1 MNKELT
7 KNCVQCNT
15 EFTYV
20 PNKLNEQ
27 KYCSKVCRNKSNNIR
42 RIQLI
47 RDEYENV
54 TPIIN
59 ENVHNSNFPHWKLK
73 LKQEMNNNIY
83 NKNNT
88 DNNNNP
94 ENNKDYY
101 TLYLEEKHSR
111 HIEQLETYYTHL
123 LNRQDKIIQKLQRDN
138 EIEEEPENENIA
150 NNVISGIAEIGKAY
164 LEYKDN
170 NGKVVK
176 M

>member
-15 EFTYV
+15 EFNYV

-27 KYCSKVCRNKSNNIR
+27 KYCSKVCRNKFNNIR

-47 RDEYENV
+47 RDEYINV

-59 ENVHNSNFPHWKLK
+59 ENVHNSNFPH
-73 LKQEMNNNIY
+73 KQRVQNI
-83 NKNNT
+83 NNT
-88 DNNNNP
+88 

-101 TLYLEEKHSR
+101 TLYLEEKHAR
-111 HIEQLETYYTHL
+111 EIERLKTEFSYKEVCQTLAEI
-123 LNRQDKIIQKLQRDN
+123 QDKIEIKEKRNN
-138 EIEEEPENENIA
+138 EIEEEPKNENIL
-150 NNVISGIAEIGKAY
+150 NNFISGISEIGKAY
-164 LEYKDN
+164 LENRDN

>member
-15 EFTYV
+15 QFNYV

-47 RDEYENV
+47 RDEYINV
-54 TPIIN
+54 SPIIN
-59 ENVHNSNFPHWKLK
+59 ENVQNSNFPHR
-73 LKQEMNNNIY
+73 QRVQNI
-83 NKNNT
+83 NNT
-88 DNNNNP
+88 

-101 TLYLEEKHSR
+101 TLYLEEKHAR
-111 HIEQLETYYTHL
+111 DIEKLERYYIDKEIC
-123 LNRQDKIIQKLQRDN
+123 NRLEALHNKYEELENREN
-138 EIEEEPENENIA
+138 EMEEEPKNENIL
-150 NNVISGIAEIGKAY
+150 NNLISGISEIGKAY
-164 LEYKDN
+164 LENKDN
-170 NGKVVK
+170 NGKVIK

>member
-15 EFTYV
+15 QFNYV

-47 RDEYENV
+47 RDEYINV

-59 ENVHNSNFPHWKLK
+59 ENVHNSNFPHR
-73 LKQEMNNNIY
+73 QRVQNI
-83 NKNNT
+83 NNT
-88 DNNNNP
+88 
-94 ENNKDYY
+94 EENKDYY
-101 TLYLEEKHSR
+101 TLYLEEKHAR
-111 HIEQLETYYTHL
+111 HIEQLEREFFNKETSQRLDEIH
-123 LNRQDKIIQKLQRDN
+123 KIIEEKQNRDN
-138 EIEEEPENENIA
+138 EIEEEPKNENTL
-150 NNVISGIAEIGKAY
+150 NNFISGIAEIGKAY
-164 LEYKDN
+164 LQNRDN

>member
-15 EFTYV
+15 QFNYV

-47 RDEYENV
+47 RDEYINV

-59 ENVHNSNFPHWKLK
+59 ENVHNSNFPHR
-73 LKQEMNNNIY
+73 QRVQNID
-83 NKNNT
+83 NT
-88 DNNNNP
+88 

-101 TLYLEEKHSR
+101 TLYLEEKHAR
-111 HIEQLETYYTHL
+111 EIDKLKKDFLEKEACNRLEAIEKKWEEIA
-123 LNRQDKIIQKLQRDN
+123 NKDE
-138 EIEEEPENENIA
+138 EIEEEPKNENIL
-150 NNVISGIAEIGKAY
+150 NNFISGIAEIGKAY
-164 LEYKDN
+164 LQNKNN